1 MYLNEVVDAF
11 EQMMDMQD
19 TVEIAG
25 QTFTALEILESNEL
39 RWDAAFE
46 SWLDDNYDVEWSATV
61 EEHLYSPK

>member
-25 QTFTALEILESNEL
+25 QIFTALEILESNEL

-61 EEHLYSPK
+61 EEHLYSLK